1 MAEIFRDLLSMSLS
15 ACVVILTV
23 IVLRFVLSGVPRKWS
38 YLLWTVV
45 GFRLC
50 CPVSVRSA
58 ASVFSAVPSEI
69 RLFHPVA
76 GNQSVTAMPSLLE
89 RTLSAPVRLTE
100 IVTFEPQ
107 PVFDWF
113 ALCGWIWI
121 AGLAIMLFWGFVR
134 FLRLRSILLDAV
146 LTESN
151 IYETDRIDSPFI
163 LGLFRP
169 KIYLPLG
176 LDGERRRYVLAHERF
191 HLRRGDQWCK
201 FFAFILLSVYW
212 FNPLC
217 WLAFY
222 LMNRDMEISCDEHV
236 LSKERAS
243 GADYSASL
251 LSFAAPRYVPA
262 PTPLSFGESDVSLRV
277 KNALRWKRPK
287 AWVTILALLLSIG
300 TLAAC
305 AMNPARRGDDT
316 AGNPRVFRDA
326 ALASFEAGEKITT
339 VYSDGTTEPFGDG
352 DKDASDGFLQALA
365 AVDWQGVSPD
375 GLFTSGMDCI
385 KLQTDSWTLET
396 YSGTDYVRFVPVSG
410 KGGGW
415 LWWEIPE
422 ENRETGSIYY
432 NLNWGR
438 QFSASSAAEWR
449 NTDIEVEF
457 DSSSPFSQ
465 YQQELAVD
473 AIMESFAQFGE
484 GFQMKRISYDHECTM
499 DEIAWL
505 NQHADAPGAGS
516 FYTGVCFR
524 SDFHTPPQEQMKDHS
539 MNPDTD
545 YTDWS
550 WWLARGAGDDWV
562 VVDMGY

>member
-1 MAEIFRDLLSMSLS
+1 MAAVFRKLLSLSLS
-15 ACVVILTV
+15 ASVVILA
-23 IVLRFVLSGVPRKWS
+23 VLLLRWLLFSAPKKWS
-38 YLLWTVV
+38 YLLWVAV

-50 CPVSVRSA
+50 CPVSIRSTF
-58 ASVFSAVPSEI
+58 SLFSAVPSEI

-76 GNQSVTAMPSLLE
+76 GNQSVTAVPSIVE
-89 RTLSAPVRLTE
+89 RTLSAPVRPVELT
-100 IVTFEPQ
+100 TFEPA
-107 PVFDWF
+107 PTVDWF
-113 ALCGWIWI
+113 TVCGWVWL
-121 AGLAIMLFWGFVR
+121 AGMLVMLLWGFVR
-134 FLRLRSILLDAV
+134 YLRLRTVLLDAV
-146 LTESN
+146 MVDAHVF
-151 IYETDRIDSPFI
+151 ETDRIDTPFI
-163 LGLFRP
+163 LGLFQP

-191 HLRRGDQWCK
+191 HLRRRDPWCK
-201 FFAFILLSVYW
+201 FFAFVVLAVHW

-236 LSKERAS
+236 LSKEHVS
-243 GADYSASL
+243 SADYSASL
-251 LSFAAPRYVPA
+251 LSFAAPRFAPA

-300 TLAAC
+300 MLAAC
-305 AMNPARRGDDT
+305 ATNPARRGDDT
-316 AGNPRVFRDA
+316 AGNPRIFRDA
-326 ALASFEAGEKITT
+326 ALASFEAGETITT
-339 VYSDGTTEPFGDG
+339 VYSDGTTEPFGD
-352 DKDASDGFLQALA
+352 KDAIDGFLQALA

-410 KGGGW
+410 GGGGW

-438 QFSASSAAEWR
+438 QFSASSSAGWR

-505 NQHADAPGAGS
+505 NQHVDAPEAGS
-516 FYTGVCFR
+516 YYDGVCFR
-524 SDFHTPPQEQMKDHS
+524 SDFHTPPLDQMKDHS

-545 YTDWS
+545 YTGWS
-550 WWLARGAGDDWV
+550 WWLARGSSNDWV